1 MKDVIIFSAPSGS
14 GKSTIVNYLLSLDLG
29 LEFSISATCR
39 APRGEEQH
47 GKEYYFFSTDEF
59 RQRIGKDDFLEWEEV
74 YPGCYY
80 GTLKSELERIWKAG
94 HAVVF
99 DVDVVGGVNIKKIF
113 GDQALSI
120 FVKAPSVEVLRQRLV
135 GRGTDS
141 MEKIEQRVAKAEY
154 EMTFADKFDV
164 VIVNDDLETA
174 LAEAE
179 KAVRNFLKETW
190 DSGKPNK
197 AHVPSRDF
205 SSDRSTRF
213 ITGTW
218 A

>member
-1 MKDVIIFSAPSGS
+1 MGKVIIFSAPSGS

-39 APRGEEQH
+39 SPRGEEQH

-164 VIVNDDLETA
+164 VIVNDNLETA

-179 KAVRNFLKETW
+179 KAVRDFLK
-190 DSGKPNK
+190 
-197 AHVPSRDF
+197 
-205 SSDRSTRF
+205 
-213 ITGTW
+213 
-218 A
+218 

>member
-1 MKDVIIFSAPSGS
+1 MKKKVIIFSAPSGS
-14 GKSTIVNYLLSLDLG
+14 GKSTIVNYLLAKDFG
-29 LEFSISATCR
+29 LEFSVSATCR
-39 APRGEEQH
+39 APRGEEKH

-59 RQRIGKDDFLEWEEV
+59 KERIEAEDFLEWEEV
-74 YPGCYY
+74 YPGCFY

-113 GDQALSI
+113 
-120 FVKAPSVEVLRQRLV
+120 VEVLRQRLI

-164 VIVNDDLETA
+164 VIVNDNLDTA

-179 KAVRNFLKETW
+179 KAVRDFLK
-190 DSGKPNK
+190 
-197 AHVPSRDF
+197 
-205 SSDRSTRF
+205 
-213 ITGTW
+213 
-218 A
+218 